1 MEKNWLNL
9 MNLFKRILTSTAIVH
24 NLKNKK
30 KICNELVEETSSE
43 FRSSE
48 KRINSDTLIDK
59 YKTEGRS
66 LKDFRN

>member
-30 KICNELVEETSSE
+30 KYVMNLLKKRLLNLGVQKKEL
-43 FRSSE
+43 
-48 KRINSDTLIDK
+48 ILTL
-59 YKTEGRS
+59 
-66 LKDFRN
+66 